1 MSGKIRRMIDTI
13 IQERSKG
20 NPVIIEMTKSKFI
33 LKGINPDKF
42 DSNSV
47 DDPIIIEKL
56 LHISKEF
63 NVENYVDKKANIV
76 SAFSTKPTEEQIVFE
91 IKNELSCCNARLIV
105 YFASPHFNQDKLSQL
120 MQEAF
125 GNSTVVGCSSA
136 GEQIDGHLL
145 NHSVVAMALSS
156 NIIADVK
163 HELIDLTEEDLNVDT
178 AFLSFEKHFNES
190 SYTMDMSKY
199 VGLILIDGL
208 CMREEN
214 LMDLIGNRTN
224 VYFLGGSAGDNLKFK
239 QTYVFANGKA
249 YTNSAILILL
259 KVKDMVQFNVIKTQS
274 FKSLNKLLVAN
285 RVNENDREV
294 IEFNHKPA
302 LLEYANAVGASSLE
316 ETPTYFKKNPVGLL
330 VDSND
335 IFIRSPQRAKGTSIL
350 FYCNILE
357 GMEVQL
363 LESTDIIEDTK
374 KAIEDNIAQ
383 YGKIDGILNFDCIE
397 RRLALEE
404 KSIVEEYGSIFS
416 DIPTIG
422 LTTYGE
428 EFIGH
433 MNLTSTML
441 VFRQKKKHLDEITQQ
456 LKEFNVLLEEEITE
470 RIKVEEALRDTL
482 EKKRMEELQKSIEE
496 ERRSI
501 NHLKEYDRIKTEF
514 FANISHELRTPINV
528 VFSVLQLYDSSIQ
541 GCNCLKESTDC
552 KKYMNIMKQNC
563 YRLLRLV
570 NNLLDITKIDSGYF
584 QIHETN
590 NEIVSLIEDITLSVA
605 DYIQSKGLS
614 LIFDTDIEEKII
626 ACDPEKIERILLNL
640 LSNAVKFTSPGG
652 QIVVTIENGDDNI
665 CVKVVDTGRGIP
677 EDRLHSIFERFV
689 QIDKS
694 LTRDHEGSGI
704 GLSLVKTLVELH
716 GGTIQAKSQLGQ
728 GTQMIMHLPCK
739 QVAENA
745 GNIVCKIP
753 SEKHHI
759 EKIDIEF
766 SDIYNMH

>member
-63 NVENYVDKKANIV
+63 NVENYVDKKENIL
-76 SAFSTKPTEEQIVFE
+76 SAFSTKSIEEEIVSE
-91 IKNELSCCNARLIV
+91 IKHELSSCNAKLVI
-105 YFASPHFNQDKLSQL
+105 YFASPHLNQNKLSQL
-120 MQEAF
+120 MQETF
-125 GNSTVVGCSSA
+125 ENSTVVGCSSA

-145 NHSVVAMALSS
+145 SHSVVAMALSS

-163 HELIDLTEEDLNVDT
+163 HELIDLTEETLDVDQ

-224 VYFLGGSAGDNLKFK
+224 VYFLGGSAGDNLNFTK
-239 QTYVFANGKA
+239 TYVFADGKV
-249 YTNSAILILL
+249 YTNTAALILL

-274 FKSLNKLLVAN
+274 FKASNKLLVAN
-285 RVNENDREV
+285 KVNENTREV

-302 LLEYANAVGASSLE
+302 LLEYANAVGASSLVE
-316 ETPTYFKKNPVGLL
+316 APTYFKKNPVGLM

-335 IFIRSPQRAKGTSIL
+335 IFIRSPQQAKGTSIL

-363 LESTDIIEDTK
+363 LEATDIIDDTR

-383 YGKIDGILNFDCIE
+383 YGKIDGILNFDCIQ

-404 KSIVEEYGSIFS
+404 KAIVEEYGSIFS
-416 DIPTIG
+416 NIPTIG

-428 EFIGH
+428 AFIGH

-441 VFRQKKKHLDEITQQ
+441 VFRQKKKHLEEITQQ
-456 LKEFNVLLEEEITE
+456 LKEFNILLEEEITE

-528 VFSVLQLYDSSIQ
+528 VFSVLQLYDSSIA
-541 GCNCLKESTDC
+541 GCDCLKASADC

-584 QIHETN
+584 KIQETN

-614 LIFDTDIEEKII
+614 LIFDTDVEEKII
-626 ACDPEKIERILLNL
+626 ACDPEKIERIVLNL
-640 LSNAVKFTSPGG
+640 LSNAVKFTPPGG
-652 QIVVTIENGDDNI
+652 QILVTIENGDDDI

-677 EDRLHSIFERFV
+677 EDQLHSIFERFV

-716 GGTIQAKSQLGQ
+716 GGRIQAKSQLGQ
-728 GTQMIMHLPCK
+728 GTQMIMFLPCK
-739 QVAENA
+739 KVEEPAEN
-745 GNIVCKIP
+745 ISCKIP
-753 SEKHHI
+753 QEKHHI

-766 SDIYNMH
+766 SDIYNIH